1 VTYFAKEETS
11 MGLTHVMPSPWQR
24 SLPAVCL
31 KPCRLLTILRVTL
44 AVAAGGLT
52 SAGAASAQVG
62 FDVLHEFAGESAID
76 SWRSYNAN
84 ALVHASDGNFYGTTG
99 DRGAYNAGTVFRL
112 RPDGTVVPLYAF
124 RGPDGDHPSALIQ
137 ATDGNLYG
145 TTISGGVNG
154 TGTIFRMTLAGSV
167 TTLYAFPTYGGSPDA
182 PLLQATDGN
191 FYGTAVWGG
200 EFGWGSIFRITP
212 AGIVTILRSFR
223 SEGAE
228 GGRPIAALIQSADGN
243 LYGSTE
249 NCIFRVTL
257 DGAFTLLQASTCCP
271 AALVQAPD
279 GNFYGTQ
286 WNINDSSHGT
296 VFRMT
301 PLGALS
307 VVHAFTG
314 GADGDGPVVALALA
328 ADGSLYGTTPA
339 GGTQGR
345 GVVFRITTAGA
356 FTVVHSFTGWLDGAN
371 PRASLI
377 QASDGNFYGTTQAE
391 GAFAQGT
398 IFRLS
403 LGTVT
408 TLHAFNAGPDGAHP
422 GAALLQA
429 ADGNFYGTTQYGGTY
444 DHGTIFR
451 VTPAG
456 ATSVVYTFAGGF
468 DGGHPVASLIEGSD
482 GNLYGTT
489 YDNGAY
495 NFGIT
500 FQMSKSGHFTI
511 LHAFNGE
518 DGAYPSAALVQGRDG
533 NFYGTTA
540 AGTILGHGAVFRMSP
555 DGTVT
560 VLHAFAGDAD
570 GAEPM
575 APLVQTPD
583 GSFYGTT
590 SSDGRTHWDWFNPCT
605 WVAHGTIFK
614 ISRGVTTTLR
624 VFDGSVPGAAPGF
637 LIQAADGNLYGTM
650 AGGYTGVYPNPCS
663 YSPPTIFRMTLTGA
677 MTTLHTFDAYEGT
690 SPGLL
695 QATDGNF
702 YGTQPYYF
710 SGTGTY
716 RDRVFQM
723 TPNGTINLVSDGLG
737 LGSGGKLIQA
747 KDGNLYGASFSGGTY
762 GPSWRSFGVVFRVNL
777 SAVPS
782 PPVTLRAAPGGAR
795 VRLAWATV
803 PNATSYTVKRALA
816 SGQETVLAAGIVT
829 TNFTDSSAT
838 VGLRYYYVV
847 SAINR
852 FGESVA
858 SYEVSTIARAI
869 AGDFNGDGTT
879 DLAVY
884 RPSTGLW
891 SMLLSSTGF
900 MGGASYAWGAPGD
913 VPVPGDYDGDGKT
926 DLAVYR
932 PSTGLW
938 YMLLSST
945 GFTIGA
951 GYAYGVAG
959 DVPEPGDYD
968 GDGKTDLAVYRP
980 STGMWYML
988 LSSTS
993 LTVGAGYS
1001 FGVAGD
1007 VPVPGDYDGDGKTD
1021 IAVFRASTGKWYILL
1036 SSTGFSRVAGFTLG
1050 TIGDK
1055 PLPGD
1060 FDGDGKTDLAVYQ
1073 PSTGIWYMLLSSTGF
1088 TQLAGYTYGVAGD
1101 VPVPGDY
1108 DGDGMTDLAVYRP
1121 ASGMWYILLSST
1133 GFTQQAGVAWGA
1145 TGDNPV
1151 LKPR

>member
-1 VTYFAKEETS
+1 
-11 MGLTHVMPSPWQR
+11 
-24 SLPAVCL
+24 
-31 KPCRLLTILRVTL
+31 
-44 AVAAGGLT
+44 
-52 SAGAASAQVG
+52 
-62 FDVLHEFAGESAID
+62 
-76 SWRSYNAN
+76 
-84 ALVHASDGNFYGTTG
+84 
-99 DRGAYNAGTVFRL
+99 
-112 RPDGTVVPLYAF
+112 
-124 RGPDGDHPSALIQ
+124 
-137 ATDGNLYG
+137 
-145 TTISGGVNG
+145 
-154 TGTIFRMTLAGSV
+154 
-167 TTLYAFPTYGGSPDA
+167 
-182 PLLQATDGN
+182 
-191 FYGTAVWGG
+191 
-200 EFGWGSIFRITP
+200 
-212 AGIVTILRSFR
+212 
-223 SEGAE
+223 
-228 GGRPIAALIQSADGN
+228 
-243 LYGSTE
+243 
-249 NCIFRVTL
+249 
-257 DGAFTLLQASTCCP
+257 
-271 AALVQAPD
+271 
-279 GNFYGTQ
+279 
-286 WNINDSSHGT
+286 
-296 VFRMT
+296 
-301 PLGALS
+301 
-307 VVHAFTG
+307 
-314 GADGDGPVVALALA
+314 
-328 ADGSLYGTTPA
+328 
-339 GGTQGR
+339 
-345 GVVFRITTAGA
+345 
-356 FTVVHSFTGWLDGAN
+356 
-371 PRASLI
+371 
-377 QASDGNFYGTTQAE
+377 
-391 GAFAQGT
+391 
-398 IFRLS
+398 
-403 LGTVT
+403 
-408 TLHAFNAGPDGAHP
+408 
-422 GAALLQA
+422 
-429 ADGNFYGTTQYGGTY
+429 
-444 DHGTIFR
+444 
-451 VTPAG
+451 
-456 ATSVVYTFAGGF
+456 
-468 DGGHPVASLIEGSD
+468 
-482 GNLYGTT
+482 
-489 YDNGAY
+489 
-495 NFGIT
+495 
-500 FQMSKSGHFTI
+500 
-511 LHAFNGE
+511 
-518 DGAYPSAALVQGRDG
+518 
-533 NFYGTTA
+533 
-540 AGTILGHGAVFRMSP
+540 
-555 DGTVT
+555 
-560 VLHAFAGDAD
+560 
-570 GAEPM
+570 
-575 APLVQTPD
+575 
-583 GSFYGTT
+583 
-590 SSDGRTHWDWFNPCT
+590 
-605 WVAHGTIFK
+605 
-614 ISRGVTTTLR
+614 VTTTLR

-690 SPGLL
+690 SPGVL

-710 SGTGTY
+710 SGTGY

-723 TPNGTINLVSDGLG
+723 TPNGTFTVVSDGLG
-737 LGSGGKLIQA
+737 LGNGGKLIQA
-747 KDGNLYGASFSGGTY
+747 RDGNLYGASSFGGPY
-762 GPSWRSFGVVFRVNL
+762 GPSWGSLGVVFRVNL

-816 SGQETVLAAGIVT
+816 SGQETVLAAGIAT

-869 AGDFNGDGTT
+869 AGDFDGDGTT

-884 RPSTGLW
+884 RPSTGVW
-891 SMLLSSTGF
+891 SMLLSSRALT
-900 MGGASYAWGAPGD
+900 GGASYAWGAPGD

-932 PSTGLW
+932 PSTRLW

-980 STGMWYML
+980 STGMWYM
-988 LSSTS
+988 
-993 LTVGAGYS
+993 
-1001 FGVAGD
+1001 
-1007 VPVPGDYDGDGKTD
+1007 
-1021 IAVFRASTGKWYILL
+1021 LL